1 MIAMMLIAPAA
12 RAATTPVATPSP
24 TPASDDATRRL
35 DAAAT
40 RAAAGIFGMV
50 ITETLKS
57 VQKAGR

>member
-12 RAATTPVATPSP
+12 RAATTPVSTPSP
-24 TPASDDATRRL
+24 TSTSDDAARRL

-50 ITETLKS
+50 IAETLRT